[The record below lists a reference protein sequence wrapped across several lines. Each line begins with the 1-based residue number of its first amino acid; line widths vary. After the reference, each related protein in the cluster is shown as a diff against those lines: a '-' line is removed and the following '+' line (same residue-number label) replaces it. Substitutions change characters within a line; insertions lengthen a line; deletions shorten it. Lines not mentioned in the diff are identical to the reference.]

1 MPHAFVTGG
10 TGFVGSN
17 LVRLLLERGWE
28 VTVMHRRSS
37 DSTAWKGLG
46 VRLACADV
54 TDEHAVHMALPHAV
68 DVVFHLAAS
77 VSFSKRN
84 DAEQTLVN
92 VTGTRHVV
100 RAALAKGAKRFVQTS
115 SVAAYGPRD
124 GDSLIET
131 SPSRARNHW
140 INYMRTKWL
149 AEREVERGIELGL
162 DAVFVNPCHI
172 LGPGDARNW
181 GRTFLLAQEGNLPV
195 TPPGAAPWCHV
206 SDVVDAHV
214 AAAERGRT
222 GERYLLAGVQAS
234 YRDLFASICER
245 LGRPL
250 PPVVP
255 AWVLRTAARAQALLY
270 PRIGKEPT
278 VSPELAHV
286 LCANFRVSSAKAER
300 ELGYRSHDFDTMIH
314 DTFEW
319 LRSRSSSP
327 L

>member
-54 TDEHAVHMALPHAV
+54 TDEHAVHMALPNAV

-92 VTGTRHVV
+92 VNGTRHVV
-100 RAALAKGAKRFVQTS
+100 RAALAKGTKRFVQTS

-124 GDSLIET
+124 GDSLLET
-131 SPSRARNHW
+131 SPSRAQNHW

-149 AEREVERGIELGL
+149 AEREVERGIEL
-162 DAVFVNPCHI
+162 D
-172 LGPGDARNW
+172 RK
-181 GRTFLLAQEGNLPV
+181 
-195 TPPGAAPWCHV
+195 
-206 SDVVDAHV
+206 SVV
-214 AAAERGRT
+214 
-222 GERYLLAGVQAS
+222 
-234 YRDLFASICER
+234 
-245 LGRPL
+245 
-250 PPVVP
+250 
-255 AWVLRTAARAQALLY
+255 
-270 PRIGKEPT
+270 
-278 VSPELAHV
+278 
-286 LCANFRVSSAKAER
+286 
-300 ELGYRSHDFDTMIH
+300 
-314 DTFEW
+314 
-319 LRSRSSSP
+319 
-327 L
+327 